1 MKNRVTLYSKK
12 IRRKQRL
19 MAKKNKIKIHTN
31 IDETASE
38 DKFSEDE
45 ISEDKKG
52 EKGDSNKKDATETM
66 DPLKEM
72 EEKLE
77 SFKNEASET
86 HDRLLRLAAEFENYK
101 KRSAR
106 EMNDFRK
113 FANESFV
120 KAMLPVVDN
129 LDRAIESSNND
140 KHANSSVLEGVNM
153 TLREILKVFEQ
164 YGIKPFES
172 LGKPFDPSLH
182 QAVMQEDD
190 EAYPENT
197 VTKELQKGYLIH
209 DRLLR
214 PAMVV
219 VSKKKAAS
227 ENQENSTQK
236 KKNEQGT

>member
-1 MKNRVTLYSKK
+1 MGAKKKK
-12 IRRKQRL
+12 IE
-19 MAKKNKIKIHTN
+19 IHTDIEEN
-31 IDETASE
+31 GKQKKISKEIDS
-38 DKFSEDE
+38 
-45 ISEDKKG
+45 G
-52 EKGDSNKKDATETM
+52 KKDKEKTD
-66 DPLKEM
+66 DPLKVM
-72 EEKLE
+72 EEKVE
-77 SFKNEASET
+77 SLKNEAAEN

-120 KAMLPVVDN
+120 KAMLPMVDS
-129 LDRAIESSNND
+129 LDRAIESSSND
-140 KHANSSVLEGVNM
+140 KHADSSVVEGVNM

-172 LGKPFDPSLH
+172 LGKTFDPSLH

-197 VTKELQKGYLIH
+197 VSKELQKGYMIH

-219 VSKKKAAS
+219 VSKKKVGP

>member
-1 MKNRVTLYSKK
+1 
-12 IRRKQRL
+12 
-19 MAKKNKIKIHTN
+19 MAKKSKIKIHTN
-31 IDETASE
+31 FDETASE
-38 DKFSEDE
+38 DK
-45 ISEDKKG
+45 KA
-52 EKGDSNKKDATETM
+52 EKSDSNKKDVKTM

-72 EEKLE
+72 EEKVE
-77 SFKNEASET
+77 SLKNEAAES

-129 LDRAIESSNND
+129 LDRAIESSSND
-140 KHANSSVLEGVNM
+140 KHANSSVVEGVNM

-172 LGKPFDPSLH
+172 LGKTFDPSLH

-197 VTKELQKGYLIH
+197 VSKELQKGYMIH

-219 VSKKKAAS
+219 VSKKKAEP
-227 ENQENSTQK
+227 ENHETSAQK
-236 KKNEQGT
+236 EEKE